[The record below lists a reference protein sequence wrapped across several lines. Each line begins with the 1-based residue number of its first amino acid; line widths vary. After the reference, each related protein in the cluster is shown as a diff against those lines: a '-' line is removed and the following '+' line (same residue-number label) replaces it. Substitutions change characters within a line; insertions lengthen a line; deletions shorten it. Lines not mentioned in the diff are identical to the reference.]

1 MTPITFTITG
11 ELSEQGLL
19 NAKAELEELL
29 ARQGLST
36 LVGNPE
42 EIAARKARALAE
54 RAGDMTWRFVSRVAH
69 GYEPGQEFTF
79 EDLRYVFSVTVE
91 SVKSWHR
98 NMART
103 AKSIDEE
110 MGAEPR
116 FFEARWDG
124 TRQHYW
130 LTDVMREAL
139 LAADTERQVNRL

>member
-29 ARQGLST
+29 ARQGLPT
-36 LVGNPE
+36 IVGNPE
-42 EIAARKARALAE
+42 EVAARKACALAQ
-54 RAGDMTWRFVSRVAH
+54 RAGDTTWRFVSRVAH
-69 GYEPGQEFTF
+69 GYEPEHEFTF
-79 EDLRYVFSVTVE
+79 EDLRSVFSVTVE
-91 SVKSWHR
+91 SIKSWHR

-103 AKSIDEE
+103 AKSIDKE

-124 TRQHYW
+124 ARQHYW

-139 LAADTERQVNRL
+139 LAADLERRANRL

>member
-1 MTPITFTITG
+1 MVPVTFTITG

-29 ARQGLST
+29 ARQELPT

-42 EIAARKARALAE
+42 QVAARKARALAE
-54 RAGDMTWRFVSRVAH
+54 RSGDMTWRFVSRVAL
-69 GYEPGQEFTF
+69 GYESGQEFTF

-116 FFEARWDG
+116 FFESRWDG
-124 TRQHYW
+124 ARQHYW

-139 LAADTERQVNRL
+139 LAADAERQASRP

>member
-1 MTPITFTITG
+1 MAPITFTITG

-29 ARQGLST
+29 ARQGLPT
-36 LVGNPE
+36 IVGNPE
-42 EIAARKARALAE
+42 KVAARKARALAE
-54 RAGDMTWRFVSRVAH
+54 RAGDTTWRFVSRVAQ
-69 GYEPGQEFTF
+69 GYEPGEEFTF

-98 NMART
+98 NMARV

-124 TRQHYW
+124 ARQHYR

-139 LAADTERQVNRL
+139 LAADAERQANRL